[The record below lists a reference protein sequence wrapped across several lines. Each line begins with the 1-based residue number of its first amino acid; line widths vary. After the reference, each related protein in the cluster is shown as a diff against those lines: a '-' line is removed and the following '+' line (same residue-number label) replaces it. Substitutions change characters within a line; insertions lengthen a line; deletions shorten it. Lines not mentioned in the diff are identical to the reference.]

1 MNPFEKIFNYRVISR
16 MEDTGVFLSTSHE
29 RSWLKLMLGH
39 PSAAEAFSGVTLDKL
54 RSLVEQE
61 EAMEIAE
68 DLIHKAPTTEVQ
80 VYHPLVR
87 VLRRSIQHHQG
98 IQVSFGLT
106 NGQPGPEQSGLP
118 YRLEYSM
125 VKREWYLLWYSW
137 TRRDFMSIRLQKI
150 AAVCEIPAS
159 PELVRTTQA
168 EIQRILESRRQS
180 VVIEVLPGYNKELSR
195 ILYAFS
201 CFEKEVRYDE
211 EKDTYFISLTYLGN
225 EGEYV
230 LSKMRFLGKRVRI
243 VEGSWLKKRMRESA
257 LKALALYQ
265 ASPDQTR
272 PGQE

>member
-1 MNPFEKIFNYRVISR
+1 MNPFEKIFNYRVTSR

-29 RSWLKLMLGH
+29 RSWLKLMLDH
-39 PSAAEAFSGVTLDKL
+39 PSAAAAFSGVTLEKL
-54 RSLVEQE
+54 QTLLAQEAPLSL
-61 EAMEIAE
+61 AG
-68 DLIHKAPTTEVQ
+68 DLIHKGSTQEVQ
-80 VYHPLVR
+80 VYHPLMR
-87 VLRRSIQHHQG
+87 VLRRSIQNHQG
-98 IQVSFGLT
+98 IQVSIGLT

-180 VVIEVLPGYNKELSR
+180 AVIEVLPGYNKELSR

-230 LSKMRFLGKRVRI
+230 LSKIRFLGKRVRI
-243 VEGSWLKKRMRESA
+243 VEGNWLKKRMRESA
-257 LKALALYQ
+257 LKALALYE
-265 ASPDQTR
+265 SPPDQTR

>member
-1 MNPFEKIFNYRVISR
+1 MNPFEKIFNYRILSR
-16 MEDTGVFLSTSHE
+16 MEDSGVFLSTSHE
-29 RSWLKLMLGH
+29 RSWLKLMLDH
-39 PSAAEAFSGVTLDKL
+39 PSAAAAFSGVTLDKL
-54 RSLVEQE
+54 QTLLEG
-61 EAMEIAE
+61 EAPLNLAE
-68 DLIHKAPTTEVQ
+68 DLIHKASTAEVQ

-98 IQVSFGLT
+98 IQVSIGPN
-106 NGQPGPEQSGLP
+106 NGHPGPEQSGLP

-137 TRRDFMSIRLQKI
+137 TRRDFMSIRLKKI
-150 AAVCEIPAS
+150 TSVCEVPAA

-168 EIQRILESRRQS
+168 EIHRILESRRQS
-180 VVIEVLPGYNKELSR
+180 AVIEVLPNYNRELSR

-211 EKDTYFISLTYLGN
+211 DKDTYYISLFYLGN

-243 VEGSWLKKRMRESA
+243 VEGNWLKKRMRESA
-257 LKALALYQ
+257 LKALALYG
-265 ASPDQTR
+265 ASPDQTLTR
-272 PGQE
+272 QE